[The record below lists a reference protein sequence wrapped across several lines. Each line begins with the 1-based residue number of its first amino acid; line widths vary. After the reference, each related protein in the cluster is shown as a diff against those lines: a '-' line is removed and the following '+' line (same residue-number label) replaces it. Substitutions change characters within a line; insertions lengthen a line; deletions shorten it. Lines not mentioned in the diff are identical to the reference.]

1 MTSRDRLRGLIAGLG
16 AGAASGLF
24 GVGGG
29 LVLVPALSVIFGC
42 TQHQAVGTSLAI
54 IGATA
59 LTALVVYGA
68 HANVVWIAA
77 VPMALGSAATASLGA
92 KLATRV
98 PAARLRQ
105 MFAAFLVLVALRLL
119 WQPPAVAE
127 TIAWSGVTGVVGFLL
142 LGLAA
147 GVLAGFM
154 GVGGGIVVVP
164 VLTLVFGMSQQQAQG
179 TSLAVMLVTAPA
191 AAFEHSRSG
200 NVVWRLVPVLA
211 IGTVL
216 GSPLAAWAAQDLP
229 HAWLTRG
236 FALFLLAT
244 AIHTWIRSSPGE
256 STAKRGPNADST
268 PPERVS

>member
-1 MTSRDRLRGLIAGLG
+1 MTTRDRLRGLFAGLV
-16 AGAASGLF
+16 AGAAGGLF

-29 LVLVPALSVIFGC
+29 LVLVPALTVFFGL

-59 LTALVVYGA
+59 LTAILVYGT

-77 VPMALGSAATASLGA
+77 VPMALGSLVTAGLGA

-98 PAARLRQ
+98 PAARLRRT
-105 MFAAFLVLVALRLL
+105 FAVFLVLVALRLL
-119 WQPPAVAE
+119 WQPPAVSEAA
-127 TIAWSGVTGVVGFLL
+127 TLGGVTGVVGFLL

-147 GVLAGFM
+147 GGLAGFM

-164 VLTLVFGMSQQQAQG
+164 VLTLAFGMTQQAAQG
-179 TSLAVMLVTAPA
+179 TSLAVMLVTAPT
-191 AAFEHSRSG
+191 AAFEHSRNR

-216 GSPLAAWAAQDLP
+216 GAPLTAWAAQGLS
-229 HAWLTRG
+229 HEWLTRG

-244 AIHTWIRSSPGE
+244 AIHTWIRSAPGE
-256 STAKRGPNADST
+256 ATVNRRAGASAPSSK
-268 PPERVS
+268 